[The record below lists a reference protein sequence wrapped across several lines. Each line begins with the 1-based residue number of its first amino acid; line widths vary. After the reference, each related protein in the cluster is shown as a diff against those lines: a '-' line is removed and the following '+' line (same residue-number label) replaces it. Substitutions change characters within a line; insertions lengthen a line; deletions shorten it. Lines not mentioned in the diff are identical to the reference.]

1 MMGGWELAIPQIGWK
16 QRPCM
21 GTTCNNGRP
30 QNNSPYLEQ
39 KGFLPTQKT
48 LGSGPQS
55 AQLNQTIPFYNNMI
69 TMFPTAHSRPSLAEY
84 PQIAENVR

>member
-1 MMGGWELAIPQIGWK
+1 MMGGWELAIPQTGENKDLGWELIAI
-16 QRPCM
+16 M
-21 GTTCNNGRP
+21 VD
-30 QNNSPYLEQ
+30 LEQ
-39 KGFLPTQKT
+39 NGFLPTQKT
-48 LGSGPQS
+48 LGSGPRS